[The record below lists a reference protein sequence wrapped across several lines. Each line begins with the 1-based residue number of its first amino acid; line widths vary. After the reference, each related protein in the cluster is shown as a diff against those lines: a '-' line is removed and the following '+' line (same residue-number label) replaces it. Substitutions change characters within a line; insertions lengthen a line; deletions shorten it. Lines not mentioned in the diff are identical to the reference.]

1 MIRAYWLAAI
11 SATLL
16 VGGGAGLAQQ
26 TEDCR
31 AIADPARRL
40 ACYDAREASPARPP
54 VISGPAQP
62 GPARNAGAVP
72 APQPAPA
79 TATADL
85 NRTFNSSI
93 AAASLLR
100 NGLYRIRLADGS
112 EWTTAITGQRP
123 RIGEKVHHRRTLIG
137 THYFDTE
144 DGRPLT
150 VRPER

>member
-11 SATLL
+11 SAALL
-16 VGGGAGLAQQ
+16 VGGGAGIAQQ

-31 AIADPARRL
+31 SIADPARRL
-40 ACYDAREASPARPP
+40 ACYDAREAGPTRQP
-54 VISGPAQP
+54 VPSTPAQP
-62 GPARNAGAVP
+62 GPMQNARAIP
-72 APQPAPA
+72 APAPA
-79 TATADL
+79 TGDL
-85 NRTFNSSI
+85 NRAFNSNI

-100 NGLYRIRLADGS
+100 NGLYRIRLTDGS
-112 EWTTAITGQRP
+112 EWTTAIIGQRP
-123 RIGEKVHHRRTLIG
+123 KIGEKIHHRRTLIG